1 LLKGLYTNLLNRKE
15 FECPAYENE
24 IKSARFRDVQEL
36 FEMEIGNPF
45 KYAHRLNHKVLHPNA
60 IERVNVELACHF
72 YSEST
77 ESALVHFSEEFGKD
91 WLSTSRFI
99 RLVCQFFNT
108 VNNKSLFKAVQKR
121 DASRKPVTKENR
133 SQLNFLAAFLSWVQQ
148 WQAKQ
153 WKKVLSR
160 ETFCALLPCLLQTVR
175 GLRELAN
182 YLLDRLA
189 SRFTW
194 QN

>member
-1 LLKGLYTNLLNRKE
+1 
-15 FECPAYENE
+15 
-24 IKSARFRDVQEL
+24 
-36 FEMEIGNPF
+36 M
-45 KYAHRLNHKVLHPNA
+45 LNHKVLHPNV

-153 WKKVLSR
+153 WKKAWVVKPFVLCYKPFGSYENLPTICSIDLPHVLLGKINLHLIER
-160 ETFCALLPCLLQTVR
+160 EFVV
-175 GLRELAN
+175 LRQLAGAN
-182 YLLDRLA
+182 FYLSMRQ
-189 SRFTW
+189 FIEG
-194 QN
+194 